1 MIRPLF
7 SSSVKKMG
15 PLYSNQEKLGL
26 VPEARIEVLVKLHA
40 RCCVG
45 KGTVIRQCTE

>member
-15 PLYSNQEKLGL
+15 PLYSNLGL